1 MNCATRAAER
11 IDLILSC
18 VGIVLVLACA
28 LLGGDV
34 WIARLLISWG
44 LA

>member
-1 MNCATRAAER
+1 LPDPHTASR
-11 IDLILSC
+11 IDQIGAGVC
-18 VGIVLVLACA
+18 IVLVLACA

-34 WIARLLISWG
+34 WIARLLIAWG